1 MPQILLENIGK
12 MCATGVVGGLMI
24 AISSVYQ
31 FVKLKLAG
39 YSTKE
44 CLIRVGKNALVS
56 IVILGLSIAAQG
68 IWGGYAG
75 IIVSVSGAVIL
86 VSANI
91 VMTIHD
97 KKVREKVAVYL
108 VELHFPQFARIEM
121 A

>member
-12 MCATGVVGGLMI
+12 MCAMGGVGGLMI
-24 AISSVYQ
+24 VVSSVYQ

-56 IVILGLSIAAQG
+56 IVTLGLSIAAQG

-75 IIVSVSGAVIL
+75 IIVSISGAVII
-86 VSANI
+86 VSANLI
-91 VMTIHD
+91 MSIHD
-97 KKVREKVAVYL
+97 KNVRERIAVYL
-108 VELHFPQFARIEM
+108 VDLHMPRLEQVSM